1 MVFSFSS
8 VENAMRVQSKNK
20 SPWKW
25 DTQIWSGS
33 EKVIFLSLTCD
44 KFERVRSVDGCGKSC
59 QSVKEVFDGSFSTS
73 SCTHGTLVMRPLF
86 LLIRVRR
93 LRLPSHS
100 FIDAGGGAETTGL
113 FVCESRSRAP
123 RECVCE
129 YKREEWMG
137 ADCVCSGSKI

>member
-1 MVFSFSS
+1 
-8 VENAMRVQSKNK
+8 
-20 SPWKW
+20 
-25 DTQIWSGS
+25 
-33 EKVIFLSLTCD
+33 
-44 KFERVRSVDGCGKSC
+44 VDGCGKSC

-123 RECVCE
+123 RECVCVSIKE
-129 YKREEWMG
+129 RNEW
-137 ADCVCSGSKI
+137 APIVCVVAVKFNGPLYNGIMVPFY